1 MIVAEAEDFW
11 GKEIPADLSA
21 FFRGWRN
28 QKKTRRVSVTD
39 DNSETFEKHSELGL
53 CQMVF

>member
-11 GKEIPADLSA
+11 GKEIPADLLA

-28 QKKTRRVSVTD
+28 QKKTQRVSVTD